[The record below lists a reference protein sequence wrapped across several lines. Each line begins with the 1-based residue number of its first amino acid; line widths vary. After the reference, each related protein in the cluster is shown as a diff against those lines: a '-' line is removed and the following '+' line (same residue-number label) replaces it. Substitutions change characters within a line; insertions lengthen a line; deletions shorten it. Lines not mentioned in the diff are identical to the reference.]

1 MAVINC
7 TLEREGVWTAKKGT
21 TVQFEVLYVISKQLK
36 SVQGETPTFTGEDA
50 ARLQSEFITKV
61 TDTGKAT

>member
-1 MAVINC
+1 MDHQKN
-7 TLEREGVWTAKKGT
+7 T
-21 TVQFEVLYVISKQLK
+21 TVQCEAIYMNAKQLN